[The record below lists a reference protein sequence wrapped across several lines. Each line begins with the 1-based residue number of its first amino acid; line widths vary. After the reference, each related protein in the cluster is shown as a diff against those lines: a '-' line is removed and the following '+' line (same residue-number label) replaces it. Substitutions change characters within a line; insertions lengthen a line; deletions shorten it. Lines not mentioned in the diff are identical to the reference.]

1 MKYNVEDNFTS
12 LSETVTMSK
21 SFKQELIQLTLL
33 VCISLRQKQHLR
45 SLSKKFKEVTRK
57 ILNKLKRL
65 QTELS

>member
-12 LSETVTMSK
+12 LSETVTMSQ
-21 SFKQELIQLTLL
+21 SFKQELIQLTLI

-65 QTELS
+65 QTELP

>member
-21 SFKQELIQLTLL
+21 SFKQESIQLTLL

>member
-21 SFKQELIQLTLL
+21 SFKQELIQLTLI